1 MLVEAPPGQIAP
13 RLRDMRIM
21 RFIRHMGG
29 DRAERDLRGMGDT
42 VLWETMSDDGQGTF
56 TLKAKFLDDDALIVT
71 AITQPVGNGRT
82 SVDVNVEIPDN
93 RFITSE
99 HLHPADRG
107 VLAAMLEVVATEY
120 VSSVLNRQKMADGKE
135 LEPRLLQASG
145 MNEDELKALGDRMEA
160 AFEAS
165 YKDELRRLG
174 RSRGEGRRSAW
185 DQELSDKRSAGGF
198 KPERVKGEPPPE
210 W

>member
-1 MLVEAPPGQIAP
+1 
-13 RLRDMRIM
+13 
-21 RFIRHMGG
+21 
-29 DRAERDLRGMGDT
+29 
-42 VLWETMSDDGQGTF
+42 
-56 TLKAKFLDDDALIVT
+56 
-71 AITQPVGNGRT
+71 
-82 SVDVNVEIPDN
+82 
-93 RFITSE
+93 
-99 HLHPADRG
+99 
-107 VLAAMLEVVATEY
+107 VVATEY
-120 VSSVLNRQKMADGKE
+120 VSSVLNRQKMANGKE

-198 KPERVKGEPPPE
+198 KPERVKGEPPQE